1 MPISGA
7 ISSLLSRALKS
18 VRKQF
23 LRILL
28 GLSVVFVI
36 CLHTAGQFNIA
47 FIDQLENILY
57 DARLKL
63 TLKEG
68 TDASVVI
75 LDIDEKSLALPELGR
90 WPWGQDKMAA
100 IVNTLFDRYHVKIL
114 GFDAVWAEK
123 DTSSGLDALKKL
135 AQEDLKTVPGFAQAV
150 KKLEPQLDHEA
161 LFASALKDR
170 PVVLG
175 FFFNSAKEPMTSG
188 VLPDPS
194 VSPESMAQRDVSFPL
209 RNGYGANLPSLV
221 ASTSVGGHFSPTVD
235 PDGVIRRVPL
245 FLEYKGQYYEALSLA
260 MLRLLMGIEHPEHT
274 RLGRMPDLMPGIDLL
289 PDAPENLPSGTLW
302 PLEAIGVGPVA
313 IPVDQRTQALI
324 PFRGPPGSF
333 QYVSLADVY
342 KGTLPVET
350 LRDKIVI
357 VGTTALGLADLRSTP
372 VSAVYPGVE
381 VHANLISGMIHSNSG
396 GIKSI
401 PVNAKA
407 AEFLALMLLG
417 GVFAWLLP
425 FIAPTWST
433 LVTSLTTL
441 GLLGLNLYA
450 WEAGLV
456 LPLASLILLL
466 LSIYVLNM
474 AYGYLVE
481 ARSKRQFTELFGQY
495 VPPELVDKMAED
507 PEKYSMEGK
516 KEVLTVLF
524 SDVVGFT
531 SISER
536 LSPHELAAFINEYL
550 TTMSQVIREQG
561 GTLDK
566 YIGDAIMAFWGAPV
580 PDPGHA
586 TNAVVAA
593 LRMQSGL
600 NLLRQSFEARG
611 WPSIAIGIGLS
622 SGEMTVGDMGSK
634 VRKAYTVM
642 GDTVNLG
649 SRLEGITRQYGVG
662 ILVSEETVML
672 SEGVLY
678 REIDAVRVKGK
689 DNPIKIY
696 EPLVLEAEA
705 TQQTRLDLEKWHSVL
720 RLYRAQQWVEALAL
734 LNELRSQAPTDK
746 LYQIYSERITEYQ
759 LDPPAADWDG
769 VKKFDSK

>member
-1 MPISGA
+1 MSVAGGLR
-7 ISSLLSRALKS
+7 LLVGRALKPLQ
-18 VRKQF
+18 RQF
-23 LRILL
+23 LRILA
-28 GLSVVFVI
+28 GLTFVLAM
-36 CLHTAGQFNIA
+36 CLHTAGQIHLP
-47 FIDQLENILY
+47 FIDQLENSLY
-57 DARLKL
+57 DSRLNL
-63 TLKEG
+63 TLKGAADE
-68 TDASVVI
+68 SVVI

-90 WPWGQDKMAA
+90 WPWGQDKMAT
-100 IVNTLFDRYHVKIL
+100 IVDTLFERYQVKIL

-123 DTSSGLDALKKL
+123 DKSSGLETLKKL
-135 AQEDLKTVPGFAQAV
+135 AQDELKTMPGFAQAV
-150 KKLEPQLDHEA
+150 QKLEPQLDHEA

-170 PVVLG
+170 PVVMG
-175 FFFNSAKEPMTSG
+175 FFFNSAKEPMASG

-194 VSPESMAQRDVSFPL
+194 VDPQSVAQRDVSFPV

-221 ASTSVGGHFSPTVD
+221 ASTSVAGHFSPTVD
-235 PDGVIRRVPL
+235 SDGVIRRVPL
-245 FLEYKGQYYEALSLA
+245 LLEYKGQYYEALSLA
-260 MLRLLMGIEHPEHT
+260 MLRLLIGIEHPEHT
-274 RLGRMPDLMPGIDLL
+274 RLGKMPDLMPGIDLL
-289 PDAPENLPSGTLW
+289 PPAPEELPSGTLW
-302 PLEAIGVGPVA
+302 PLEAVGVGPVS
-313 IPVDQRTQALI
+313 IPVDNRTQALV

-333 QYVSLADVY
+333 RYVSLADVY
-342 KGTLPVET
+342 KGTLPVEA

-357 VGTTALGLADLRSTP
+357 VGTTALGLADMRSTP

-381 VHANLISGMIHSNSG
+381 VHASLISGMIQAQAG

-401 PVNAKA
+401 PANAKA
-407 AEFLALMLLG
+407 AEILALFLLG
-417 GVFAWLLP
+417 GVFALLLP
-425 FIAPTWST
+425 FLAPTWST
-433 LVTSLTTL
+433 LLASLTAL
-441 GLLGLNLYA
+441 GLIGFNLYA

-456 LPLASLILLL
+456 LPLASLLLL
-466 LSIYVLNM
+466 LFAIYILNM

-536 LSPHELAAFINEYL
+536 LSPQELAAFINEYL
-550 TTMSQVIREQG
+550 TSMSQVIRDQG

-580 PDPGHA
+580 PDPSHA
-586 TNAVVAA
+586 TNAVLAA

-600 NLLRQSFEARG
+600 SLLRKSFEAKG

-662 ILVSEETVML
+662 ILVSEETVQL
-672 SEGVLY
+672 SQGILY
-678 REIDAVRVKGK
+678 REVDAVRVKGK
-689 DNPIKIY
+689 DKPIKIY
-696 EPLVLEAEA
+696 EPISVESEASKMVRA
-705 TQQTRLDLEKWHSVL
+705 HVDKWHAVL
-720 RLYRAQQWVEALAL
+720 RLYRAQQWDGAQSL
-734 LNELRSQAPTDK
+734 LDELKAHAPEDK
-746 LYQIYSERITEYQ
+746 LFEIYSERIASYRM
-759 LDPPAADWDG
+759 DPPPADWDG
-769 VKKFDSK
+769 VKKFESK